1 LTNGPSFANDVQNML
16 VPILLLLFDLAL
28 PVGQRPPTNPNA
40 ARGEAIVAFLR
51 QEKFADVV
59 SQLQP
64 AIAAALTESQLRTAW
79 TGLADQVGAFKQ
91 VIATHVV
98 ASSGMQVAVVTC
110 QFERALIDVQVGFDA
125 EGRIGALLMRPSTSP
140 AAAAAYT
147 PPPYATPAV
156 YTETDVTVGTGT
168 AWALPGTLTLPVG
181 AGPFPMVVLVHGS
194 GANDR
199 DETVGPNKPFKDL
212 ALGLASQGVGV
223 LRYEKRTK
231 QYPGRLAAVPTATVK
246 DEVIDDALAAV
257 TLARSTPRVDRTRVF
272 VLGHSLGGKLAPRIG
287 AADATVKGLIV
298 MAGATASA
306 PQAIVD
312 QMRYMAMLDGK
323 IDPPEQQQ
331 IDEAMKVA
339 AQITALTPADAGKPQ
354 MYQGAAASYW
364 LDLRGYDPP
373 TAAKDLKQPMLVLQG
388 ERDYQVTMADFGKWK
403 AALGGR
409 ANVVFHS
416 YAPLNHLFMPG
427 TGPGNPGEYGIGGH
441 VPEGVIHDIATWIQ
455 AQR

>member
-1 LTNGPSFANDVQNML
+1 MSPV
-16 VPILLLLFDLAL
+16 LLLLLTLAL
-28 PVGQRPPTNPNA
+28 PVPQQPPANPNA
-40 ARGEAIVAFLR
+40 AKGDAVVALLV

-64 AIAAALTESQLRTAW
+64 AVAAALTEAQLRTAW
-79 TGLADQVGAFKQ
+79 TGLAGQVGPFKQ
-91 VIATHVV
+91 VVSTRVL
-98 ASSGMQVAVVTC
+98 ASGGMQVAVVTC

-147 PPPYATPAV
+147 PPPYVTPSA
-156 YTETDVTVGTGT
+156 YTETDVTVGAGT
-168 AWALPGTLTLPVG
+168 PWALPATLTMPVG
-181 AGPFPMVVLVHGS
+181 TGPFPVVVLVHGS
-194 GANDR
+194 GAHDR

-231 QYPGRLAAVPTATVK
+231 QYPGKLAGVPTATVN

-257 TLARSTPRVDRTRVF
+257 RLARSTPRVDRSRVF
-272 VLGHSLGGKLAPRIG
+272 VAGHSLGGKLVPRIG
-287 AADATVKGLIV
+287 AADAAIKGLIV
-298 MAGATASA
+298 MAGAVSSIQ
-306 PQAIVD
+306 QAIVD
-312 QMRYMAMLDGK
+312 QIRYLAMLDGK

-331 IDEAMKVA
+331 IDEALKGA

-364 LDLRGYDPP
+364 LDLRGYDAP
-373 TAAKDLKQPMLVLQG
+373 AVAKGLKQPILVLQG
-388 ERDYQVTMADFGKWK
+388 ERDYQVTMTDYGKWK
-403 AALGGR
+403 DALGGR
-409 ANVVFHS
+409 ADVVFHS
-416 YAPLNHLFMPG
+416 YAPLNHLFLPG
-427 TGPGNPGEYGIGGH
+427 TGPANPGEYGIVGH
-441 VPEGVIHDIATWIQ
+441 VPEAVIRDIATWVK

>member
-1 LTNGPSFANDVQNML
+1 MR
-16 VPILLLLFDLAL
+16 PIVLLLLTLAL
-28 PVGQRPPTNPNA
+28 PVPQQPPANPYA
-40 ARGEAIVAFLR
+40 AKGEAVVALLR

-64 AIAAALTESQLRTAW
+64 AIAAALTEPQLRTAW
-79 TGLADQVGAFKQ
+79 MTLAGQVGPFQQ
-91 VIATHVV
+91 VVSTRVV
-98 ASSGMQVAVVTC
+98 ASGGMQVAVVTC

-125 EGRIGALLMRPSTSP
+125 EGRIGALVMRPSVAA

-147 PPPYATPAV
+147 PPPYATSSA
-156 YTETDVTVGTGT
+156 YSETDVIIGAGTPWT
-168 AWALPGTLTLPVG
+168 LPGTLTMPLG
-181 AGPFPMVVLVHGS
+181 AGPFPVVVLVHGS
-194 GANDR
+194 GPNDR
-199 DETVGPNKPFKDL
+199 DETIGPNKPFKDL

-231 QYPGRLAAVPTATVK
+231 QYPGRLAGVLTATVK

-257 TLARSTPRVDRTRVF
+257 TLARSSLRVDRARVF
-272 VLGHSLGGKLAPRIG
+272 VLGHSLGGTLAPRIG
-287 AADATVKGLIV
+287 AADADLKGLIV
-298 MAGATASA
+298 MAGAVASI

-312 QMRYMAMLDGK
+312 QMRHLAMLDGR

-331 IDEAMKVA
+331 IDEALKVA

-373 TAAKDLKQPMLVLQG
+373 TAAKALKQPMLVLQG

-403 AALGGR
+403 DALGGR
-409 ANVVFHS
+409 ADVVFHS
-416 YAPLNHLFMPG
+416 YAPLNHLFIPG
-427 TGPGNPGEYGIGGH
+427 TGPANPGEYGIAGH
-441 VPEGVIHDIATWIQ
+441 VPENVVRDIATWVQ